1 MAYNQAMFATIGRS
15 WQLYKVCWKVLLH
28 DKELLVFPLISTIAL
43 ILTIAVIFGSG
54 MVFRA
59 ADSVEGGLVLGP
71 ADFVIM
77 GVFYFINYFIII
89 YFNAALI
96 GAARIRLRGGDPTIR
111 DGFRAANS
119 NLMGIIGWAFISAIV
134 SLIFYALEKAASN
147 RGGFGGIALMITTWL
162 LRGAWSVF
170 TYLVIPV
177 LVIEGVGPIEAI
189 KRSAA
194 LLRKTWGEQLV
205 SRFGFDLMV
214 IIVGLPIVLVAVAI
228 GIVIPQPAGLIIAVA
243 FGVVALGALIL
254 VTAALKAIY
263 VAALYEYATDG
274 VLPDFFPREVVSD
287 SWTPKGGP
295 QFSQYRP

>member
-1 MAYNQAMFATIGRS
+1 M
-15 WQLYKVCWKVLLH
+15 LLH
-28 DKELLVFPLISTIAL
+28 DKELLVFPLVSTIAL
-43 ILTIAVIFGSG
+43 ILTIAVVFGSG

-59 ADSVEGGLVLGP
+59 ADSVNSSAHEGGSALGI
-71 ADFVIM
+71 ADFVLM
-77 GVFYFINYFIII
+77 GVFYFVNYFIII

-96 GAARIRLRGGDPTIR
+96 GAARIRLRGGDPNVW

-119 NLMGIIGWAFISAIV
+119 NLRGIIGWAFISAIV
-134 SLIFYALEKAASN
+134 SLIFYALEKFAQN
-147 RGGFGGIALMITTWL
+147 RGGFGAIAVMITTWL
-162 LRGAWSVF
+162 LRGAWSIF

-177 LVIEGVGPIEAI
+177 LVVEGVGPIEAI

-228 GIVIPQPAGLIIAVA
+228 GIVIPQPAGLIIAVG
-243 FGVVALGALIL
+243 FGVVAIGALIL
-254 VTAALKAIY
+254 VTSALKAIY

-274 VLPDFFPREVVSD
+274 VLPDSFPREVVSD
-287 SWTPKGGP
+287 SWAPKDGP

>member
-1 MAYNQAMFATIGRS
+1 MFATIGRS
-15 WQLYKVCWKVLLH
+15 WQLYKVCWRVLLH

-43 ILTIAVIFGSG
+43 ILTIAVVFGSG

-59 ADSVEGGLVLGP
+59 ADSVNSSADEAGSALGL
-71 ADFVIM
+71 ADFVLM
-77 GVFYFINYFIII
+77 GVFYFVNYFIII

-96 GAARIRLRGGDPTIR
+96 GAARIRLRGGDPNVW
-111 DGFRAANS
+111 DGFRVANS
-119 NLMGIIGWAFISAIV
+119 NLRGIIGWAFISAIV
-134 SLIFYALEKAASN
+134 SLIFYALEKFAQN
-147 RGGFGGIALMITTWL
+147 RGGFGAIAVMITTWL
-162 LRGAWSVF
+162 LRGAWSIF

-177 LVIEGVGPIEAI
+177 LVVEGVGPIEAI

-228 GIVIPQPAGLIIAVA
+228 GIVIPQPAGLIIAVG
-243 FGVVALGALIL
+243 FGVVAIGALIL
-254 VTAALKAIY
+254 VTSALKAIY

-274 VLPDFFPREVVSD
+274 VLPDSFPREVVSD
-287 SWTPKGGP
+287 SWAPKDGP

>member
-1 MAYNQAMFATIGRS
+1 MFATIGRS
-15 WQLYKVCWKVLLH
+15 WQLYKVCWRVLLH

-43 ILTIAVIFGSG
+43 IITMAAIFGSG
-54 MVFRA
+54 LVFRA
-59 ADSVEGGLVLGP
+59 ADSLEGGLVLGP
-71 ADFVIM
+71 ADFLIM

-96 GAARIRLRGGDPTIR
+96 GAARIRLRGGDPTLR
-111 DGFRAANS
+111 DGFRIANS
-119 NLMGIIGWAFISAIV
+119 NLIGIIGWAFISAIV
-134 SLIFYALEKAASN
+134 SLIFYALEKAARG

-177 LVIEGVGPIEAI
+177 LVVEGVGPIEAI
-189 KRSAA
+189 KRSAS
-194 LLRKTWGEQLV
+194 LLRRTWGEQLV

-228 GIVIPQPAGLIIAVA
+228 GVVIPQPAGLVIAVA

-254 VTAALKAIY
+254 VTSALKAIY

-274 VLPDFFPREVVSD
+274 ALPDSFPREVVAD
-287 SWTPKGGP
+287 SWAPKGGP
-295 QFSQYRP
+295 QFGPYRP

>member
-1 MAYNQAMFATIGRS
+1 
-15 WQLYKVCWKVLLH
+15 
-28 DKELLVFPLISTIAL
+28 
-43 ILTIAVIFGSG
+43 
-54 MVFRA
+54 
-59 ADSVEGGLVLGP
+59 
-71 ADFVIM
+71 
-77 GVFYFINYFIII
+77 
-89 YFNAALI
+89 
-96 GAARIRLRGGDPTIR
+96 
-111 DGFRAANS
+111 
-119 NLMGIIGWAFISAIV
+119 
-134 SLIFYALEKAASN
+134 
-147 RGGFGGIALMITTWL
+147 MITTWL

-274 VLPDFFPREVVSD
+274 VLPDFLP
-287 SWTPKGGP
+287 P
-295 QFSQYRP
+295 

>member
-1 MAYNQAMFATIGRS
+1 MFATIGRS
-15 WQLYKVCWKVLLH
+15 WQLYKVCWRVLLH

-43 ILTIAVIFGSG
+43 IITAAMIFGSG

-59 ADSVEGGLVLGP
+59 ADSAEGEIALVPTDYLL
-71 ADFVIM
+71 M
-77 GVFYFINYFIII
+77 GIFYFVNYFIII

-96 GAARIRLRGGDPTIR
+96 GAARIRLRGGDPTLR

-119 NLMGIIGWAFISAIV
+119 NLVGILGWAFISAIV
-134 SLIFYALEKAASN
+134 SLIFYALEKFARS
-147 RGGFGGIALMITTWL
+147 RGGIGAFAFLIVTWI

-177 LVIEGVGPIEAI
+177 LVVEGVGPIEAI
-189 KRSAA
+189 KRSAS
-194 LLRKTWGEQLV
+194 LLRRTWGEQLV

-214 IIVGLPIVLVAVAI
+214 IIVAIPIVLVCVVIAFIIPAPA
-228 GIVIPQPAGLIIAVA
+228 GIVIAVA
-243 FGVVALGALIL
+243 LGVAGLGALIL

-274 VLPDFFPREVVSD
+274 VLPDSFPREVVAD
-287 SWTPKGGP
+287 SWAPKDGP
-295 QFSQYRP
+295 QLRTYRP

>member
-1 MAYNQAMFATIGRS
+1 MFATIGRS
-15 WQLYKVCWKVLLH
+15 WQLYKVCWRVLLH

-43 ILTIAVIFGSG
+43 ILTIAVVFGSG

-59 ADSVEGGLVLGP
+59 ADSVNSSADAAGSALGL
-71 ADFVIM
+71 ADFVLM
-77 GVFYFINYFIII
+77 GVFYFVNYFIII

-96 GAARIRLRGGDPTIR
+96 GAARIRLRGGDPNVW

-119 NLMGIIGWAFISAIV
+119 NLRGIIGWAFISAIV
-134 SLIFYALEKAASN
+134 SLIFYALEKFAQN
-147 RGGFGGIALMITTWL
+147 RGGFGAIAVMITTWL
-162 LRGAWSVF
+162 LRGAWSIF

-177 LVIEGVGPIEAI
+177 LVVEGVGPIEAI

-228 GIVIPQPAGLIIAVA
+228 GIVIPQPAGLIIAVG
-243 FGVVALGALIL
+243 FGVVAIGALIL
-254 VTAALKAIY
+254 VTSALKAIY

-274 VLPDFFPREVVSD
+274 VLPGSFPREVVSD
-287 SWTPKGGP
+287 SWAPKDGS

>member
-1 MAYNQAMFATIGRS
+1 MFATIGRS

-71 ADFVIM
+71 ADFAIM

-96 GAARIRLRGGDPTIR
+96 GAARIRLHGGDPNVW

-119 NLMGIIGWAFISAIV
+119 NLRGIIGWALISAVV

-147 RGGFGGIALMITTWL
+147 RGGFGAIALMITTWV

-228 GIVIPQPAGLIIAVA
+228 GI
-243 FGVVALGALIL
+243 
-254 VTAALKAIY
+254 
-263 VAALYEYATDG
+263 
-274 VLPDFFPREVVSD
+274 
-287 SWTPKGGP
+287 
-295 QFSQYRP
+295 

>member
-1 MAYNQAMFATIGRS
+1 MFATIGRS
-15 WQLYKVCWKVLLH
+15 WQLYKVCWRVLLH

-43 ILTIAVIFGSG
+43 ILTIAVVFGSG

-59 ADSVEGGLVLGP
+59 ADSVTSGADEAGSALGI
-71 ADFVIM
+71 ADFVLM
-77 GVFYFINYFIII
+77 GVFYFVNYFIII

-96 GAARIRLRGGDPTIR
+96 GAARIRLRGGDPNVW
-111 DGFRAANS
+111 DGFRVANS
-119 NLMGIIGWAFISAIV
+119 NLRGIIGWAFISAIV
-134 SLIFYALEKAASN
+134 SLIFYALEKFAQN
-147 RGGFGGIALMITTWL
+147 RGGFGAIAVMVTTWL
-162 LRGAWSVF
+162 LRGAWSIF

-177 LVIEGVGPIEAI
+177 LVVEGVGPIEAI

-228 GIVIPQPAGLIIAVA
+228 GIVIPQPAGLIIAVG
-243 FGVVALGALIL
+243 FGVVAIGALIL
-254 VTAALKAIY
+254 VTSALKAIY

-274 VLPDFFPREVVSD
+274 VLPESFPREVVSD
-287 SWTPKGGP
+287 SWAPKDGP
-295 QFSQYRP
+295 QFTTYRP

>member
-1 MAYNQAMFATIGRS
+1 MFATIGRS

-59 ADSVEGGLVLGP
+59 AASVEGGLVDLSP

-77 GVFYFINYFIII
+77 GVFYFVNYFIII

-119 NLMGIIGWAFISAIV
+119 NLMGIIGWAFISAVV

-162 LRGAWSVF
+162 LRGAWSIF

-214 IIVGLPIVLVAVAI
+214 MIVGLPIVLVAVAI

>member
-1 MAYNQAMFATIGRS
+1 MFATIGRS
-15 WQLYKVCWKVLLH
+15 WQLYKVCWRVLLH

-43 ILTIAVIFGSG
+43 IVTIAAIFGSG
-54 MVFRA
+54 LVFRA
-59 ADSVEGGLVLGP
+59 ADSVDGELVLGP
-71 ADFVIM
+71 ADFAIM

-96 GAARIRLRGGDPTIR
+96 GAARIRLRGGDPNVW

-119 NLMGIIGWAFISAIV
+119 NLRGIIGWAFISAIV
-134 SLIFYALEKAASN
+134 SLIFYALEKFAQN
-147 RGGFGGIALMITTWL
+147 RGGFAGIALMITSWL
-162 LRGAWSVF
+162 LRGAWSIF

-177 LVIEGVGPIEAI
+177 LVVEGVGPIEAI

-228 GIVIPQPAGLIIAVA
+228 SVVIPQPAGLIIAVA
-243 FGVVALGALIL
+243 FGVVAIGSLIL
-254 VTAALKAIY
+254 VTSALKAIY

-274 VLPDFFPREVVSD
+274 VLPDSFPREVVAD
-287 SWTPKGGP
+287 SWAPKDGP
-295 QFSQYRP
+295 QYSQYRP

>member
-1 MAYNQAMFATIGRS
+1 MFATIGRS

-59 ADSVEGGLVLGP
+59 ADSVNGGGGEAGSDLGFV
-71 ADFVIM
+71 DFVLM
-77 GVFYFINYFIII
+77 GVFYFVNYFIII

-214 IIVGLPIVLVAVAI
+214 MIVGIPIVLVAVAI